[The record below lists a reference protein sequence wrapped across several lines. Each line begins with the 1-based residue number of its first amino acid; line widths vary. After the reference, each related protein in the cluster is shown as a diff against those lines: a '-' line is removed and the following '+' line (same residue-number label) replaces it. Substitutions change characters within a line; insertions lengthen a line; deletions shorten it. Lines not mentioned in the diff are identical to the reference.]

1 MPGRPSRRSARRRSD
16 EPVRVA
22 ARPAVMPGTRAVVG
36 ALLCVLAALLTIA
49 AYARA
54 NRAPTTT
61 YVVAAGDLEPGAAI
75 ERNDVQLVTMHLP
88 APLRARAVDRIDD
101 LIGATLL
108 GPVAKGELVQ
118 IGNVIKKAGGP
129 SSQEFSFP
137 ISSAFAAAGRLRG
150 GERVDVIAT
159 FGTGE
164 AADAQIVAA
173 NVLIAHVDR
182 PASGLGA
189 SGDTLVVTLAVT
201 PDVDAVRLARAVAVG
216 KVMLVRTTGVERG
229 GAAAP
234 TSTEVGP

>member
-1 MPGRPSRRSARRRSD
+1 M
-16 EPVRVA
+16 A

-75 ERNDVQLVTMHLP
+75 ERADVQLVTMHLP

-137 ISSAFAAAGRLRG
+137 ISSSFAAAGRLRG
-150 GERVDVIAT
+150 SERVDVIAT

-164 AADAQIVAA
+164 AADTQIVAT

-182 PASGLGA
+182 PSSGLGA
-189 SGDTLVVTLAVT
+189 GSDMLVVTLAVT

-216 KVMLVRTTGVERG
+216 KVMLVRTTGAER
-229 GAAAP
+229 AERASASVP
-234 TSTEVGP
+234 SSTEVGP

>member
-164 AADAQIVAA
+164 AADAQIV
-173 NVLIAHVDR
+173 DR

>member
-1 MPGRPSRRSARRRSD
+1 M
-16 EPVRVA
+16 
-22 ARPAVMPGTRAVVG
+22 G

-75 ERNDVQLVTMHLP
+75 ERSDVQLITMHLP

-129 SSQEFSFP
+129 SSQELSFP
-137 ISSAFAAAGRLRG
+137 ISSSFAAAGRLRG
-150 GERVDVIAT
+150 SERVDVIAT

-164 AADAQIVAA
+164 AADTQVIAS
-173 NVLIAHVDR
+173 NVLVAHVDR
-182 PASGLGA
+182 PAAGLGSA
-189 SGDTLVVTLAVT
+189 GDTLVITLALT
-201 PDVDAVRLARAVAVG
+201 PDVDPIRLARAVAVG
-216 KVMLVRTTGVERG
+216 KIMLLRTTGADRAG
-229 GAAAP
+229 SAGP